1 MVIGPSQGV
10 LRLGRGHN
18 YISAAQRAYAAGVR
32 KEATM
37 RATWAVMAV
46 AVLLL
51 IACLAGGTDRRC
63 YDCAAA
69 RTFDP
74 ARSVRV
80 VILRPLLE
88 AAAALDAT
96 ADW

>member
-1 MVIGPSQGV
+1 
-10 LRLGRGHN
+10 
-18 YISAAQRAYAAGVR
+18 
-32 KEATM
+32 
-37 RATWAVMAV
+37 MAV

-51 IACLAGGTDRRC
+51 IACLAGGTDRHC
-63 YDCAAA
+63 YDCAAT
-69 RTFDP
+69 RPFDP
-74 ARSVRV
+74 TRSVRA